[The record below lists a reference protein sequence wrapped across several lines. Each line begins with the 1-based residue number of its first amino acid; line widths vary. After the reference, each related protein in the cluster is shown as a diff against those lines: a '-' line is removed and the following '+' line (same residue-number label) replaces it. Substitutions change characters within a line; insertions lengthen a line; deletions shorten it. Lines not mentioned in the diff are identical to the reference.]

1 MTDLMLIA
9 HVGAQTIAID
19 AKQVEGVVDIA
30 SVVPV
35 PFAAPHI
42 LGLAAIRSQVLTVID
57 CSCALGHSP
66 SAATGRALVMIVD
79 GHRYALRVDAVEDVV
94 AAEIAYITTLAPMA
108 PAWARAAIGCVDL
121 GDRFAVLVDPA
132 QLIVPFQAIAA

>member
-1 MTDLMLIA
+1 MTNLVLLA
-9 HVGAQTIAID
+9 HVGTQTIAVD
-19 AKQVEGVVDIA
+19 AKRVKAVVDIA

-35 PFAAPHI
+35 PFSAPHI

-57 CSCALGHSP
+57 CSCALGHEP
-66 SAATGRALVMIVD
+66 STSTGRALVMIVD
-79 GHRYALRVDAVEDVV
+79 GHRYALRVDAVDDVV
-94 AAEIAYITTLAPMA
+94 AAEIAEVTKLAPMV

-132 QLIVPFQAIAA
+132 QLVVPIHAIAA

>member
-19 AKQVEGVVDIA
+19 AKQVEGVIDVVSI
-30 SVVPV
+30 VPV
-35 PFAAPHI
+35 PFSAPHI

-57 CSCALGHSP
+57 CSCALGHRP
-66 SAATGRALVMIVD
+66 STAAGRALVMIVD
-79 GHRYALRVDAVEDVV
+79 GHRYALRVDAVDDVV
-94 AAEIAYITTLAPMA
+94 AAEIGDITMLAPMA

-132 QLIVPFQAIAA
+132 QLIVPLQAIAA